1 MPVDALAGLLQGPRA
16 QGAFLLRAVMDPP
29 WCIRIRDE
37 APLAVV
43 SLARG
48 HAWVWPDQGEPVRLA
63 AGDVVVARGPEPYT
77 VADDPTT
84 PPSIIINPG
93 QRCTTPDGEDVS
105 EALSLGVRTW
115 GNRADGSTT
124 MLIGVYQLDG
134 EVSKRLLAT
143 LPRLLVVPDRA
154 TSPLSRMLDDELA
167 KQEPGQEV
175 ILDRLLDLLLID
187 VLRTWFS
194 RPDAPA
200 PAWIRAHRDPIVGR
214 ALQLL
219 HHNPAYPWTVAELAA
234 KVGISRAALARRF
247 TELVGEPPMA
257 YLTGWRLAVAAD
269 LLAEPDATVAAVARQ
284 VGYGSAFA
292 LSAAFKRVR
301 GVSPQEHRARSAGN

>member
-1 MPVDALAGLLQGPRA
+1 MDALAGLLQGPRA
-16 QGAFLLRAVMDPP
+16 RDAFLLRAVMDPP
-29 WCIRIRDE
+29 WCIRALDE

-43 SLARG
+43 AMARG
-48 HAWVWPDQGEPVRLA
+48 HAWVWPDRGEPVRLA
-63 AGDVVVARGPEPYT
+63 AGDVAVARGPVPYT
-77 VADDPTT
+77 VADDPAT

-93 QRCTTPDGEDVS
+93 QRCTTPEGEDIS

-115 GNRADGSTT
+115 GNRADGATT

-154 TSPLSRMLDDELA
+154 ASPLSRMLDEEMA
-167 KQEPGQEV
+167 KEEPGQEV

-200 PAWIRAHRDPIVGR
+200 PAWFRAHRDPIVGR

-219 HHNPAYPWTVAELAA
+219 HHNPAHPWTVAELAA

-292 LSAAFKRVR
+292 LSAAFKRVL
-301 GVSPQEHRARSAGN
+301 GVSPQEHRARLADN